1 MVPVIP
7 APILEIFFD
16 EAEIPSLIPSL
27 NPSFNALEIF
37 FFKAAIITAAVAR
50 AAGPKLSIVPF
61 NWLNALL
68 IFPVVPKTS
77 SLIVLSDFIVSSWL
91 TSSTASGP
99 SSLTVFIAWL

>member
-1 MVPVIP
+1 MLKFSFIAPVIP

-27 NPSFNALEIF
+27 NPFFNALEIL
-37 FFKAAIITAAVAR
+37 FFKAASIIAAAAR
-50 AAGPKLSIVPF
+50 AAGPNLSIEPF

-77 SLIVLSDFIVSSWL
+77 SLIVLSDFIVSS
-91 TSSTASGP
+91 
-99 SSLTVFIAWL
+99 